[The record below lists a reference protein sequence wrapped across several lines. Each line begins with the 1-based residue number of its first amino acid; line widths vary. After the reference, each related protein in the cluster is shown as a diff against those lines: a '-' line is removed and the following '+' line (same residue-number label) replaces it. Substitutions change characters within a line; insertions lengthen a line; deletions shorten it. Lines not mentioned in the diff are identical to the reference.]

1 MLIPTKLGL
10 TGITPPE
17 KQTTSGKNPAYEEG
31 VKKINK
37 ERVDTVKYLRETEA
51 RIRTVQDVLKE
62 VGTESAFGKQ
72 QKAQLDQLLSDQA
85 TYNKKIKFLDSR
97 LKDPKLIS
105 TYIQTKQPIPEEFK
119 PSFGQEVLLG
129 EKAWQKA
136 LVSGQNKYTNLANN
150 ALDAVGFKYVPD
162 GLIKDITKGVLNP
175 LSYTQTAADIFG
187 NPTKFM
193 DDTFYTMANPKASAE
208 ERALSGLNFVL
219 FVASVVPGAAAL
231 KKGGVKQLLDEAV
244 EKAVKAGVKVESAV
258 NKVKN
263 ALDPATYKAIIDKS
277 KTFGTTVV
285 EKGKSAVQKGVSKI
299 DEALSAPAAKV
310 PGTQPS
316 RQSGF
321 INLSPVVDFI
331 FSKNKDTKSLL
342 DKLKVGD
349 PSAVIRPV
357 YDRLIESGLTPER
370 ARAVEREISQS
381 FKSGSMTLTL
391 PSLSANEQNAYNSII
406 KLGKDQLVEKN
417 GVLLIF
423 PKDLQLQIETEL
435 KKINPTI
442 ASKLF
447 SRLTPFITEKRAVAT
462 KLPSLLPTAELRATD
477 VATYNKAVKENA
489 KTYLDIAKGIR
500 NVDDNLLMPIRNL
513 LTNTSIDD
521 ILKNK
526 SFDTIINDANLPQ
539 SVRDLATQLRD
550 KIITIDELGKAGTPR
565 KIAPKPGE
573 GYKVFDNSKTLYE
586 NLTEGLTKDVALD
599 TIYGKAFSFNKY
611 LDLSPEQ
618 LKKIDPIAFLFE
630 IDNSAAR
637 KQAFRG
643 SVVTRNVI
651 TDFIK
656 DAVDNPA
663 NNFTKAQKDEVNTI
677 LEAFNSTVEQL
688 TDATPKADTVMERF
702 FGILNAP
709 YLAKISGVSQ
719 VAGNVGTALSQLP
732 PLAQNVAINGIV
744 DSLSGIMSVMKGG
757 FGDAAMK
764 DIWSKSSFLANRL
777 ETNTQDALYA
787 NMKKEY
793 FKQFGKETQ
802 VMLRRAASKY
812 GEDVVQ
818 RISRTFIS
826 KMDEAVSKTFWTSSY
841 NRALKAGVSEKE
853 AIAFADF
860 ITERTLSGREK
871 GALPEIFT
879 NNIGKTLFQYGLEVL
894 NQIPTGIDFYRDKT
908 GGVLAKSMKA
918 FDAALKYS
926 VAAYLINNAVEKAN
940 NRRPAFDPIGLTED
954 YLKSQDKTS
963 QSPFTEKAKGLP
975 LVGPALATVAGRAP
989 SKSFIGNN
997 EDFVLELG
1005 DSLLGVSKV
1014 SLKDLPSMDL
1024 LFRTG
1029 EYLDIF
1035 RGQGA
1040 YENVDNLDNIQAAAR
1055 EEIFLKL
1062 LPGGNQAKKTLA
1074 GLRAIG
1080 PDGYVD
1086 ERKIKEQMADESLK
1100 YDVAAFDR
1108 NKAVVAYRNALQRA
1122 EKNVQIPVPPE
1133 VMQAMQALLFGAKG
1147 TTEYRV
1153 KTASLA
1159 DFDNEIKRLEAE
1171 KKIKPDMKDALQT
1184 KIDDVIERRRKFL
1197 GMKRE
1202 PGKE

>member
-1 MLIPTKLGL
+1 
-10 TGITPPE
+10 
-17 KQTTSGKNPAYEEG
+17 
-31 VKKINK
+31 
-37 ERVDTVKYLRETEA
+37 
-51 RIRTVQDVLKE
+51 
-62 VGTESAFGKQ
+62 
-72 QKAQLDQLLSDQA
+72 
-85 TYNKKIKFLDSR
+85 
-97 LKDPKLIS
+97 
-105 TYIQTKQPIPEEFK
+105 
-119 PSFGQEVLLG
+119 
-129 EKAWQKA
+129 
-136 LVSGQNKYTNLANN
+136 
-150 ALDAVGFKYVPD
+150 
-162 GLIKDITKGVLNP
+162 
-175 LSYTQTAADIFG
+175 
-187 NPTKFM
+187 
-193 DDTFYTMANPKASAE
+193 
-208 ERALSGLNFVL
+208 
-219 FVASVVPGAAAL
+219 
-231 KKGGVKQLLDEAV
+231 
-244 EKAVKAGVKVESAV
+244 
-258 NKVKN
+258 
-263 ALDPATYKAIIDKS
+263 
-277 KTFGTTVV
+277 VV

-370 ARAVEREISQS
+370 ARAVEREIAT
-381 FKSGSMTLTL
+381 SMKTGQITLT
-391 PSLSANEQNAYNSII
+391 STGLSANEKKIYDSII
-406 KLGKDQLVEKN
+406 KLGKGELVEKN
-417 GVLLIF
+417 GVLVIF
-423 PKDLQLQIETEL
+423 PMPLQKQIEDEL

-477 VATYNKAVKENA
+477 VGTFNKTIKDNA
-489 KTYLDIAKGIR
+489 KTYLDIAKNIR
-500 NVDDNLLMPIRNL
+500 NVDDNLLMPIRDL

-526 SFDTIINDANLPQ
+526 SFDTIINNANLPQ
-539 SVRDLATQLRD
+539 PVRDLATQLRD
-550 KIITIDELGKAGTPR
+550 KIITIDELGKAGKAR
-565 KIAPKPGE
+565 KKAPKPGE

-637 KQAFRG
+637 KQAFKG

-651 TDFIK
+651 AGFIK
-656 DAVDNPA
+656 DTIDNPA
-663 NNFTKAQKDEVNTI
+663 NNFTEAQKKEANAI
-677 LEAFNSTVEQL
+677 LKAFNSTVEQL
-688 TDATPKADTVMERF
+688 TGTTPVSDKQFERF
-702 FGILNAP
+702 FGAFNFP

-757 FGDAAMK
+757 FGDATMK
-764 DIWSKSSFLANRL
+764 DIWAKSNFLANRL

-818 RISRTFIS
+818 RLSRTFIS

-841 NRALKAGVSEKE
+841 NRALKTGVSEKE

-860 ITERTLSGREK
+860 VTERTLSGREA
-871 GALPEIFT
+871 GALPEVFAT
-879 NNIGKTLFQYGLEVL
+879 QWGKSIFQYGLEVF
-894 NQIPTGIDFYRDKT
+894 NQLPTAADFYRDKT
-908 GGVLAKSMKA
+908 GGVLAKGMKA

-954 YLKSQDKTS
+954 YLKSQDKTT

-975 LVGPALATVAGRAP
+975 LVGPALTSVAGRAP
-989 SKSFIGNN
+989 SKSFIGGD
-997 EDFVLELG
+997 EEFVAKLIDG
-1005 DSLLGVSKV
+1005 FTGVSRV
-1014 SLKDLPSMDL
+1014 SLQDLPSYNVVIKL
-1024 LFRTG
+1024 PQL
-1029 EYLDIF
+1029 YDIL
-1035 RGQGA
+1035 RGQGP
-1040 YENVDNLDNIQAAAR
+1040 YEKVGNLETIQRAAV
-1055 EEIFLKL
+1055 EDLISQLI
-1062 LPGGNQAKKTLA
+1062 PGGNQAKKVVA
-1074 GLRAIG
+1074 GLRAIS
-1080 PDGYVD
+1080 PEGYVD
-1086 ERKIKEQMADESLK
+1086 ERKIKTELADDSLK
-1100 YDVAAFDR
+1100 YDIDAFDK
-1108 NKAVVAYRNALQRA
+1108 NKAVVAYRNALQKA
-1122 EKNVQIPVPPE
+1122 EKNVKIPVPPE

-1153 KTASLA
+1153 KTATLA

-1184 KIDDVIERRRKFL
+1184 KIDDVVERRRKFL